1 MKMNKKKVP
10 DFKRNI
16 PASRKLDRD
25 KWRKPRGID
34 NKKRVRKA
42 SEGPSPNIGY
52 KNPEEIK
59 GLHPS
64 GYREV
69 LVRNESDMNVD
80 PKIYAIRF
88 SSTLGKKKLNM
99 LYKKAIDMGFHVL
112 NPPKGDKK

>member
-1 MKMNKKKVP
+1 MNKKKVP

-16 PASRKLDRD
+16 PASRKLYRD

-52 KNPEEIK
+52 KNPEEIR

-88 SSTLGKKKLNM
+88 SSTLGKKEIKYALQKS
-99 LYKKAIDMGFHVL
+99 Y
-112 NPPKGDKK
+112 